1 MLETQTQTETHAQNK
16 NPTQNTNMKHKH
28 NLKLSPKSTPKHKH
42 KRQKQRIEAKM
53 GQQGSAAERGLAT
66 MGLWRLGSCKSV
78 MDLWRK
84 KEAREEVVR
93 REDNEMQKKE

>member
-1 MLETQTQTETHAQNK
+1 
-16 NPTQNTNMKHKH
+16 
-28 NLKLSPKSTPKHKH
+28 
-42 KRQKQRIEAKM
+42 M
-53 GQQGSAAERGLAT
+53 GQQGSAAERGSAT

-93 REDNEMQKKE
+93 REDNEMQKKK